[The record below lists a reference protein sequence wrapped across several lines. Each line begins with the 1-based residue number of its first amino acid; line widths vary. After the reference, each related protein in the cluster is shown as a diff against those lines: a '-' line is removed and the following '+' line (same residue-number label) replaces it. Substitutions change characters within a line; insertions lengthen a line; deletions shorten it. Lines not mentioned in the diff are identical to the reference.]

1 MKKIV
6 QFIKECVGEMKRVTW
21 PSRSEVFSSI
31 RVVLISTIVMAVVL
45 GLLDYLFTQGLR
57 LIY

>member
-1 MKKIV
+1 MKKII
-6 QFIKECVGEMKRVTW
+6 QFIKECVAEMKRVTW

-31 RVVLISTIVMAVVL
+31 RVVLISTIIMAIIL
-45 GLLDYLFTQGLR
+45 GLFDYLFTQGLR